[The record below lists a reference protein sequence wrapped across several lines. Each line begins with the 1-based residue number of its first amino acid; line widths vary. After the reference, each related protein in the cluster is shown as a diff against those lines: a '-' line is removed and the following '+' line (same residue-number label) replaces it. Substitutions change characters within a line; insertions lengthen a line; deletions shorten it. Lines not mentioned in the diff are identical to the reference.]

1 MKQLRI
7 YTDGS
12 CLGNPGNGGY
22 GVVMH
27 VHPHE
32 GESLFRLSGGY
43 TRTTNNRMELMA
55 AIVALEQ
62 LVEFNKSYDT
72 RIAST
77 IITDS
82 QYVKNGITVW
92 IAGWIKN
99 GWKTSKRTPVKN
111 ADLWKRLHAAVQLT
125 NPSWEWVKGH
135 AGNMYNEMCD
145 ELARDAAK
153 NAHMIDEGYQ
163 E

>member
-82 QYVKNGITVW
+82 QYVKTVSLF
-92 IAGWIKN
+92 GLPGGLKM
-99 GWKTSKRTPVKN
+99 GG
-111 ADLWKRLHAAVQLT
+111 RLQSVHLLKMPTYGSVYMQLS
-125 NPSWEWVKGH
+125 N
-135 AGNMYNEMCD
+135 
-145 ELARDAAK
+145 
-153 NAHMIDEGYQ
+153 
-163 E
+163 